1 MRLVEVR
8 HNRWVVY
15 TDDNKLVIQVSDSR
29 IARSFLHGKDNSE
42 RDRPTEDPT

>member
-8 HNRWVVY
+8 YNRWVVY

-29 IARSFLHGKDNSE
+29 IARKFLDGEDNSE
-42 RDRPTEDPT
+42 CDRPTEDTT

>member
-8 HNRWVVY
+8 YNRWVVY

-29 IARSFLHGKDNSE
+29 IARKFLDGEDNSE
-42 RDRPTEDPT
+42 CNRPTEDTT

>member
-8 HNRWVVY
+8 YNRWVVY

-29 IARSFLHGKDNSE
+29 IARFLHGKDNSE
-42 RDRPTEDPT
+42 RDRPTKDTT

>member
-8 HNRWVVY
+8 YNRWVVY

-29 IARSFLHGKDNSE
+29 IERKFLDGEDNSK
-42 RDRPTEDPT
+42 RDRPTEDTT

>member
-8 HNRWVVY
+8 YNRWVVY

-29 IARSFLHGKDNSE
+29 IARKFSDGEDNSK
-42 RDRPTEDPT
+42 RDRPTEDTT